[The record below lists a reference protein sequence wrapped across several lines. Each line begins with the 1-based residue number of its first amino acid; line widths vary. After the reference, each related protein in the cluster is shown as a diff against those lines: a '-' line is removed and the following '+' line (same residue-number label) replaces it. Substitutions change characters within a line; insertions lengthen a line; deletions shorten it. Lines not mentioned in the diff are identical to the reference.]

1 LETNDHVQGVFDKN
15 HLVDVGVAQLVGD
28 LEHWRRTFDKLNDTL
43 DDIDAVIS
51 QSETSLSDISQST
64 AVSES
69 QRLQRLLVS
78 LSVELD
84 GCMKDVIFDMI

>member
-1 LETNDHVQGVFDKN
+1 MSMVSLID
-15 HLVDVGVAQLVGD
+15 HLVDVGVTKLVGD

-51 QSETSLSDISQST
+51 QTETSLSDISQST
-64 AVSES
+64 AFSES

-84 GCMKDVIFDMI
+84 ECMKDVIFDTI